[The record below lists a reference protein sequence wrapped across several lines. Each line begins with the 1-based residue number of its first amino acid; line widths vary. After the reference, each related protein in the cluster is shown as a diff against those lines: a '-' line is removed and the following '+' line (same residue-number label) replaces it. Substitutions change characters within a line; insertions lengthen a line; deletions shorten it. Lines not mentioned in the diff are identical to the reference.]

1 VVDIHPDDAARQGF
15 VEGDSIRIETPKG
28 QVVMT
33 ARLSTT
39 VRPGMVRLAW
49 GWGDWDPLGN
59 LNALTEDDKR
69 GQVSGT
75 STSRSFMCRL
85 VKN

>member
-1 VVDIHPDDAARQGF
+1 MVDLHPDDAARQNIA
-15 VEGDSIRIETPKG
+15 EGDRLRIETPKG
-28 QVVMT
+28 EVEMT
-33 ARLSTT
+33 ARIATT

-49 GWGDWDPLGN
+49 GWGDYDPRCN

-69 GQVSGT
+69 GRITGT

-85 VKN
+85 HKV